1 MDYTNDLLTLAYSWN
16 LVAAVV
22 VTVSGRFADIFGRRW
37 FLISGAAISTVGA
50 IVGATSQSINQS
62 IASGVL
68 FGLGGGMQ
76 EMVFSCIQ
84 EMVPNNKRLLT
95 IGIFEFGYLPSMFSA
110 IISYSFIAYGCAG
123 MG

>member
-1 MDYTNDLLTLAYSWN
+1 
-16 LVAAVV
+16 
-22 VTVSGRFADIFGRRW
+22 VSGRLADIFGRRW
-37 FLISGAAISTVGA
+37 FLIAGAFISTIGA

-84 EMVPNNKRLLT
+84 ELVPNNKRFLT
-95 IGIFEFGYLPSMFSA
+95 IGTLIMYAS
-110 IISYSFIAYGCAG
+110 
-123 MG
+123 